1 MRHLFFYIA
10 LASTFLLSCSK
21 GDLELD
27 ESTPNINPSIDRE
40 GTLRS
45 LMIFRGIFFDADILP
60 SDTTFGRNWYLKT
73 SFDTITCY
81 EGIPVD
87 LQVTKVAPGPYIL
100 SQIFVEMEGATGY
113 WQLDAVGGIGKINL
127 AIPSLVKS
135 GKIPLLISGK
145 LRKATI
151 DEVDSFYTEPVRIL
165 LDYKAPDVLP
175 VSFSGNNSNQIFRR
189 RLNLGSKKGAVTVRF
204 LSMDSSTSNKTSDRF
219 DLKYNS
225 KWVVSSA
232 RTKPLDNFV
241 PSCAGLSSG
250 AQRTQGF
257 KEYTYDFNPDNG
269 SIADLY
275 VQGNCTDTTKGTS
288 WRIEIKGP

>member
-1 MRHLFFYIA
+1 MRLFLLCISITGILFF
-10 LASTFLLSCSK
+10 SCSK
-21 GDLELD
+21 ADLELD

-73 SFDTITCY
+73 TTDTVTCY

-87 LQVTKVAPGPYIL
+87 LQVTKVAPAPYIL
-100 SQIFVEMEGATGY
+100 SQIYVELEGATGY
-113 WQLDAVGGIGKINL
+113 WQLDAVGGVGKINL

-135 GKIPLLISGK
+135 GKIPLLVSGK
-145 LRKATI
+145 LRKATV
-151 DEVDSFYTEPVRIL
+151 DEVDSFYTEPVKIL
-165 LDYKAPDVLP
+165 LDYKAPEVLP
-175 VSFSGNNSNQIFRR
+175 VSFSGKNGSPIFRR
-189 RLNLGSKKGAVTVRF
+189 RLNLGSKKGAITIRF
-204 LSMDSSTSNKTSDRF
+204 LSMDSSTTNKTSDRF
-219 DLKYNS
+219 DLKYNA
-225 KWVVSSA
+225 KWVLSSA

-241 PSCAGLSSG
+241 PSCTGLSSG

-257 KEYTYDFNPDNG
+257 KEYKYDFDPDNG

-275 VQGNCTDTTKGTS
+275 IQGNCTDTTKGTS
-288 WRIEIKGP
+288 WQIEITGP